1 MLWDQYVN
9 IFYQYIHMHFY
20 KLAEYIKIQ
29 IKNKCYIIHIYL
41 FCSLILI
48 LIFCRL
54 VSFQKLF
61 PMIIWQQ
68 CTWKLSSSIL
78 LDTVTGSGVM
88 VRMSWVHIPVVPWT
102 LPGTGYKAAL
112 FWLLIL
118 LLNYLGQN
126 SLSVNVPLFTSSPWL
141 NLY

>member
-9 IFYQYIHMHFY
+9 IFYQYINMYFY
-20 KLAEYIKIQ
+20 KLEEYIKIQ

-41 FCSLILI
+41 FFSLILI
-48 LIFCRL
+48 LIL
-54 VSFQKLF
+54 HHLLSLQKLF
-61 PMIIWQQ
+61 PIIISQQ
-68 CTWKLSSSIL
+68 CTWKHSSSIL
-78 LDTVTGSGVM
+78 LEIMIGSGVT
-88 VRMSWVHIPVVPWT
+88 VKIPWVHIPIVPWT
-102 LPGTGYKAAL
+102 IPGTGYKAAL